1 MDTLQQFAGPTTP
14 IGAGVDLRR
23 GIRLLRLL
31 AFLFGGGA
39 LALVVLLALFPTL
52 DMAVEARSS
61 GLAGITLAGL
71 LLALSGIMAALPIA
85 TCRLACAEER
95 RRQRLPRLLR
105 FRPVDPARRLSW
117 MARRPQGIIIPVI
130 CVGAGIAVWLLRPQM
145 PGALAPQAMILG
157 AGAIVLGFP
166 LLVAQKLMAAVPRH
180 ELVEADA
187 LSALL
192 RVPVII
198 VPLAG
203 VVDIG
208 AAEGFGYARPVMAV
222 LAVFIGVVAA
232 ELGLRALGNW
242 FLPPP
247 TPAEARASVTSL
259 AARLLHDGSVGE
271 GLAAPIRAQ
280 LGIDFSR
287 SWALRYARSAAL
299 PVGLG
304 LALLAWGLTG
314 AALIPLDQRGVY
326 ERFGKPVAV
335 WQPGAHLGLPWPL
348 GRVRMVE
355 LGVVHTMT
363 LGGTEPPDTVSRAED
378 PPPDSANRLWDK
390 VHPAETS
397 YIIASVETS
406 GAQSFQSVDADLKV
420 LYRTGLDDASAL
432 RAAYGV
438 TSADQLVRSETGR
451 LLARVFAGRL
461 LNDVIGTDRE
471 TLAENLRRDLQAELD
486 RRHSGIEVMQVVI
499 EAIHPPLAAAQAY
512 HNVQAAEIVANTAI
526 STERGRAV
534 ASAAMAR
541 QTATGITDAAKGA
554 ASSTVADA
562 NVLLRNFT
570 ADQQAAA
577 VGGEAFLL
585 ERYFANLSMALL
597 KSPLVIVDHRLQG
610 PTAPVIDLRS
620 FGAPGVTRS
629 GDED

>member
-1 MDTLQQFAGPTTP
+1 MIVPALC
-14 IGAGVDLRR
+14 IGAG
-23 GIRLLRLL
+23 L
-31 AFLFGGGA
+31 A
-39 LALVVLLALFPTL
+39 
-52 DMAVEARSS
+52 
-61 GLAGITLAGL
+61 I
-71 LLALSGIMAALPIA
+71 
-85 TCRLACAEER
+85 
-95 RRQRLPRLLR
+95 
-105 FRPVDPARRLSW
+105 
-117 MARRPQGIIIPVI
+117 
-130 CVGAGIAVWLLRPQM
+130 WLLRPQA
-145 PGALAPQAMILG
+145 PGALPPQAMMLG

-166 LLVAQKLMAAVPRH
+166 LLVAQKVMAAVPRH
-180 ELVEADA
+180 ELLEADA

-198 VPLAG
+198 IPLAG
-203 VVDIG
+203 VVDIA
-208 AAEGFGYARPVMAV
+208 AAEGFGYARPLMAV
-222 LAVFIGVVAA
+222 LAAFLGLVAA

-247 TPAEARASVTSL
+247 APEAARAAVTSL

-314 AALIPLDQRGVY
+314 VALIPLDQRGVY
-326 ERFGKPVAV
+326 ERFGAPVAV

-355 LGVVHTMT
+355 LGCRAHDDAWRHRARPTPCRAPKT
-363 LGGTEPPDTVSRAED
+363 RRRTRPTGSGTRCIRPRRPTSSPRSRPRARRVSRASM
-378 PPPDSANRLWDK
+378 P
-390 VHPAETS
+390 TS
-397 YIIASVETS
+397 KCCIGPVWTMP
-406 GAQSFQSVDADLKV
+406 
-420 LYRTGLDDASAL
+420 SAL

-471 TLAENLRRDLQAELD
+471 TLADNLRRDLQAELD
-486 RRHSGIEVMQVVI
+486 RRRSGIETMQVVI

-512 HNVQAAEIVANTAI
+512 HNVQAAEIAANTAI

-541 QTATGITDAAKGA
+541 QTASGITDAAKGA
-554 ASSTVADA
+554 AASDGRGRERQAAQLHRRRAGGEGRRRGVPDGA
-562 NVLLRNFT
+562 LLR
-570 ADQQAAA
+570 QSELGAAEIA
-577 VGGEAFLL
+577 AGHRRPSPAGPGGPGH
-585 ERYFANLSMALL
+585 RPALL
-597 KSPLVIVDHRLQG
+597 RRPGRDPVAATRIRSRLRIAG
-610 PTAPVIDLRS
+610 ASARS
-620 FGAPGVTRS
+620 ISSR
-629 GDED
+629 

>member
-1 MDTLQQFAGPTTP
+1 MAG
-14 IGAGVDLRR
+14 ADLRR
-23 GIRLLRLL
+23 GVRLLQRLTL
-31 AFLFGGGA
+31 LFGGAA
-39 LALVVLLALFPTL
+39 LALMLLLVLFPGL
-52 DMAVEARSS
+52 DMAAEARSS
-61 GLAGITLAGL
+61 GLGGTTLGSL
-71 LLALSGIMAALPIA
+71 LLALSGLVAALPMA
-85 TCRLACAEER
+85 ACRLAWAEGR
-95 RRQRLPRLLR
+95 KRSRLPRLLR

-117 MARRPQGIIIPVI
+117 LARRPQGVI
-130 CVGAGIAVWLLRPQM
+130 VPALCLTAGLAIWWLRPSA
-145 PGALAPQAMILG
+145 PGAWPSQAILLG

-166 LLVAQKLMAAVPRH
+166 LLVAQKVMAAVPRH
-180 ELVEADA
+180 ELAEAEA

-203 VVDIG
+203 VVDIA
-208 AAEGFGYARPVMAV
+208 AAEGFSFAAILMAV
-222 LAVFIGVVAA
+222 LAGFLGLVAA

-247 TPAEARASVTSL
+247 APEAARAAVTSL
-259 AARLLHDGSVGE
+259 AARLLHDGSVGG
-271 GLAAPIRAQ
+271 GLAAPIQAQ

-314 AALIPLDQRGVY
+314 VALIPLDQRGVY
-326 ERFGKPVAV
+326 ERFGAPVAV
-335 WQPGAHLGLPWPL
+335 WQPGAHIGLPWPL
-348 GRVRMVE
+348 GRVRLVE
-355 LGVVHTMT
+355 LGAVHTMT
-363 LGGTEPPDTVSRAED
+363 LGGSDTPDTMSRAED
-378 PPPDSANRLWDK
+378 KPPDSANRLWDK

-397 YIIASVETS
+397 YIIASIETS

-420 LYRTGLDDASAL
+420 LYRTGFDDASAL

-438 TSADQLVRSETGR
+438 ISADQLVRSETGR
-451 LLARVFAGRL
+451 LLARVFAGRV

-471 TLAENLRRDLQAELD
+471 TLADNLRRDLQAELD
-486 RRHSGIEVMQVVI
+486 RRRSGIETMGVVI

-512 HNVQAAEIVANTAI
+512 HNVQAAEITANTAI

-541 QTATGITDAAKGA
+541 QTASGITDAAKGVA
-554 ASSTVADA
+554 AATVADA
-562 NVLLRNFT
+562 NVRLRNFT
-570 ADQQAAA
+570 ADEQAAKL
-577 VGGEAFLL
+577 GGEAFLM
-585 ERYFANLSMALL
+585 ERYFANLSLALP

-610 PTAPVIDLRS
+610 PAAPVIDLRS
-620 FGAPGVTRS
+620 FGAPGATRS